1 MGETS
6 VCGVF
11 EVLDID
17 ADQVRLAEHLDPVPA
32 LIAGEALD
40 KPDQP
45 GEHMAAA
52 DLELAARKVRP
63 FPPSY
68 QEARCLLAE
77 RLRRAIRARETGYPT
92 AAGRD
97 CRARGGRQWRQA

>member
-1 MGETS
+1 MVASSTDTVTARSIARFLPLGETS
-6 VCGVF
+6 VCGVL

-17 ADQVRLAEHLDPVPA
+17 ADQVRLAEHLDPQPA

-52 DLELAARKVRP
+52 DLELAAKKARP

-68 QEARCLLAE
+68 QEARVFF
-77 RLRRAIRARETGYPT
+77 
-92 AAGRD
+92 
-97 CRARGGRQWRQA
+97 WRSG